1 MNYSINTGGKIMLF
15 DKPKIMG
22 ILNITDDSFF
32 EGSRVTNEKT
42 LLHKAERMLAEGA
55 DILDIGAY
63 STRPG
68 ASEIPLN
75 TEIKN
80 AVFAV
85 NALKKEFPDSI
96 LSIDT
101 FRSEVLK
108 AAYDCGANICND
120 VSGASLDEN
129 MFQTLS
135 ELKIPYIL
143 MHMKGNPQTM
153 KNLNKY
159 EDMILEM
166 IEYFKGKIQRL
177 TALGVHDIIIDPGF
191 GFAKNIDQNFYLLRQ
206 LRAFELF
213 ERPLLVGISR
223 KSMIFKSLGI
233 DAGEA
238 LNGTTALNM
247 LALTQGA
254 NLLRVHDVKE
264 AKETIE
270 LYLKYNSDSIY

>member
-1 MNYSINTGGKIMLF
+1 MNYSINTRGKIMLF
-15 DKPKIMG
+15 DKPRIMG
-22 ILNITDDSFF
+22 ILNVNDDSFF
-32 EGSRVTNEKT
+32 EGSRVKSEKA
-42 LLHKAERMLAEGA
+42 LLKKAENMITEGV
-55 DILDIGAY
+55 DILDIGAQ

-68 ASEIPLN
+68 AEEISLES
-75 TEIKN
+75 EIKN

-85 NALKKEFPDSI
+85 NTVKSKFPEAI
-96 LSIDT
+96 VSIDT
-101 FRSEVLK
+101 YRSEVLK
-108 AAYDCGANICND
+108 AAYECGADICND
-120 VSGASLDEN
+120 VSGGSLDEN

-135 ELKIPYIL
+135 EIKIPYIL

-153 KNLNKY
+153 KDLNKY

-177 TALGVHDIIIDPGF
+177 TSLGIHDIIIDPGF

-233 DAGEA
+233 EADGA

-247 LALTQGA
+247 LALAQGA